1 MSSVHNLRHSAGVF
15 LRKPSSWVALGLI
28 LLVAIVWTVGAVRS
42 SQPETLDQ
50 RTLDVARQLQCPVCH
65 GESVADAPSPLAQE
79 MRSLI
84 REELSQGMS
93 EQQVIAY
100 FHARYGDQILEAP
113 PVTGFTSLIWLG
125 PLLIL
130 LLSAFML
137 LSLVREWRVR
147 QYAAPTMAAG
157 CRIVPAPPASSVR
170 KIAST
175 IWHCSA
181 GSWRPKRGMRRAA
194 HDDPA
199 LHWRPHGSH
208 GSAPG
213 HLPALR
219 D

>member
-1 MSSVHNLRHSAGVF
+1 MSSVHNVRHSAGVL
-15 LRKPSSWVALGLI
+15 LRKPSIWVALGLI

-130 LLSAFML
+130 LLGAFML
-137 LSLVREWRVR
+137 LSLVREWRGQR
-147 QYAAPTMAAG
+147 AAGPAAMAAG
-157 CRIVPAPPASSVR
+157 PDPDHGEVEPDQDG
-170 KIAST
+170 
-175 IWHCSA
+175 A
-181 GSWRPKRGMRRAA
+181 GSTSELSPEDRQHYLALLRRELAA
-194 HDDPA
+194 EEGYEEGRA
-199 LHWRPHGSH
+199 R
-208 GSAPG
+208 
-213 HLPALR
+213 
-219 D
+219 